1 MARNPEEAIWAN
13 LIGSPEQHRSNKV
26 VFNKIMDRF
35 NKAVEEDKL
44 TPELYKTINKRLAS
58 IKDPKT
64 GKSFFP
70 KDIDILSPEF
80 EQYAQTFHQRA
91 YIADV
96 LSGKGVGGRKGT
108 IIDYPQIMKETTD
121 PLLLEAKTGDIGD
134 RLFSLSGNIEERPEL
149 HPAFHYSLSG
159 KKDRKSTRLNSSH

>member
-1 MARNPEEAIWAN
+1 MGVLKKIAEKGAEAIAKKAPRMSEALNPHVGKRLYITQADRTALDYPEGLLGGPGYVELAGIDPKYKDIAWAVQSPGVAKTLVGSMARNPEEAIWAN

-64 GKSFFP
+64 GKSF
-70 KDIDILSPEF
+70 
-80 EQYAQTFHQRA
+80 
-91 YIADV
+91 
-96 LSGKGVGGRKGT
+96 
-108 IIDYPQIMKETTD
+108 
-121 PLLLEAKTGDIGD
+121 
-134 RLFSLSGNIEERPEL
+134 
-149 HPAFHYSLSG
+149 
-159 KKDRKSTRLNSSH
+159 